1 MVSPIRGGGKRNYN
15 EQRIGIIKND
25 CQNEEVLIIN
35 MS

>member
-1 MVSPIRGGGKRNYN
+1 LFRRFAGVEKRNCS
-15 EQRIGIIKND
+15 EKKVGIIMND